1 MSSLRKRQVSESDPL
16 AKVQR
21 RSRATSTAQ
30 ANTPIAS
37 TASTGGP
44 TRRGVPRER
53 SDQMEARVLEAA
65 IDEFSEHGFA
75 GARIERISQR
85 AGTVDR
91 MLYYYF
97 GNKERLYQAVLEK
110 IYADM
115 IGAQRNFVMPNDPV
129 EGMRQ
134 LVEHSWDHYVSHPD
148 LVRLLMNENLLR
160 GRHIRGS
167 EQVQRTSFPLVETV
181 SALLA
186 AGQAKGVFR
195 SDVSSEHMLMT
206 IMSLGFFYL
215 SNQYTCST
223 WIGADL
229 MTSARRKAWRR
240 HICDVVLQFLVPP
253 GAVPPERKRA
263 ARRSK
268 AAAAPG
274 PA

>member
-1 MSSLRKRQVSESDPL
+1 MPESDPP
-16 AKVQR
+16 AKVPR
-21 RSRATSTAQ
+21 KSRATPV
-30 ANTPIAS
+30 TPPA
-37 TASTGGP
+37 ASTGGP

-53 SDQMEARVLEAA
+53 SDQTEARVLDAA
-65 IDEFSEHGFA
+65 IHEFSEHGFA

-115 IGAQRNFVMPNDPV
+115 IGAQRSFVLSDDPV
-129 EGMRQ
+129 EGMRR

-160 GRHIRGS
+160 GRHIRES
-167 EQVQRTSFPLVETV
+167 AQVQRTSFPLVETV

-186 AGQAKGVFR
+186 AGQSQGVFR
-195 SDVSSEHMLMT
+195 RDVSSEHMLMT

-215 SNQYTCST
+215 SNQYTCAT

-229 MTSARRKAWRR
+229 MTPARRKAWRR

-253 GAVPPERKRA
+253 GVVPPSRPRA
-263 ARRSK
+263 ARRPK
-268 AAAAPG
+268 AAAAPAG
-274 PA
+274 

>member
-1 MSSLRKRQVSESDPL
+1 MPKADPPH
-16 AKVQR
+16 KVQR
-21 RSRATSTAQ
+21 KSRAAGAQ
-30 ANTPIAS
+30 PGALPVA
-37 TASTGGP
+37 AGGP

-53 SDQMEARVLEAA
+53 ADLTEARVLEAA
-65 IDEFSEHGFA
+65 IHEFSEHGFA
-75 GARIERISQR
+75 GARIERISQL

-115 IGAQRNFVMPNDPV
+115 IGAQRNFVVPDDPV

-134 LVEHSWDHYVSHPD
+134 LIEHSWDHYVSHPD

-160 GRHIRGS
+160 GRHIRES

-181 SALLA
+181 SVLLA
-186 AGQAKGVFR
+186 AGQVKGVFR

-215 SNQYTCST
+215 SNQYTCAT

-229 MTSARRKAWRR
+229 MAPARRKAWRR

-253 GAVPPERKRA
+253 GTVPPARKRA
-263 ARRSK
+263 ARRPKTS
-268 AAAAPG
+268 AAVAG
-274 PA
+274 

>member
-1 MSSLRKRQVSESDPL
+1 MPKKSPVPAD
-16 AKVQR
+16 
-21 RSRATSTAQ
+21 
-30 ANTPIAS
+30 I
-37 TASTGGP
+37 GGP
-44 TRRGVPRER
+44 TRRGAPRER
-53 SDQMEARVLEAA
+53 SELLEARVLDAA
-65 IDEFSEHGFA
+65 VYEFAEHGFA

-91 MLYYYF
+91 MLYYYY

-115 IGAQRNFVMPNDPV
+115 IGAQRNFVTPDDPV

-134 LVEHSWDHYVSHPD
+134 LIEHSWDHYVSHPD

-160 GRHIRGS
+160 GKHIQQSR
-167 EQVQRTSFPLVETV
+167 QVERTSFPLVETV
-181 SALLA
+181 STLLA
-186 AGQAKGVFR
+186 SGQSQGVFR

-229 MTSARRKAWRR
+229 MTRTRRNAWRT
-240 HICDVVLQFLVPP
+240 HICDVVLQFLAVPAAP
-253 GAVPPERKRA
+253 KGAVARKK
-263 ARRSK
+263 STK
-268 AAAAPG
+268 TPK
-274 PA
+274 